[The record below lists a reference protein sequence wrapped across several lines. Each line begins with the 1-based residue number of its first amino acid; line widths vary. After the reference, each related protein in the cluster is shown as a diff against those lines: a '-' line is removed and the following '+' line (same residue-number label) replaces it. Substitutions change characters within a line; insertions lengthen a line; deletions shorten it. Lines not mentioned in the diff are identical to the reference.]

1 MGEAVIDM
9 MFIHTLESA
18 ILAALNRAQSERA
31 VVESDDSPLTKL
43 TPDCVSKKIAHELY
57 FCLDASLLI
66 DLAMHKLNENH
77 SAKAA

>member
-18 ILAALNRAQSERA
+18 ILAALSRAQSQKA
-31 VVESDDSPLTKL
+31 TVENNASPLTDL
-43 TPDCVSKKIAHELY
+43 SPDCVSKKIAHELY

-66 DLAMHKLNENH
+66 DLAMHKLNENY
-77 SAKAA
+77 SSKAA